1 MTGHIV
7 GDGHGPADTRAAVEA
22 VVRTAA
28 RDGELPDVLRAVGT
42 TPLLTGQT
50 VILTGAGGGIGA
62 AIARTIAAAGARL
75 AVTDLEADALEPIA
89 AELEAADAEVLA
101 HAMDA
106 SDRGEFARLVARV
119 EGELGPV
126 DGLVNCAGLWRTGDF
141 CEIDE
146 ETWDQMIAANLG
158 TAVAGCR
165 AVIPGMVARRR
176 GSIVNFAS
184 TSGEYGSI
192 SAAAHYAVAKGGV
205 IALTK
210 TLARE
215 IGPAQVRINA
225 VSPGPIDTIALGAAT
240 PEQKAAVGARTLF
253 GRLGRPEEIAA
264 GCVFLLSPLA
274 TFITGHILRVNG
286 GSLL

>member
-1 MTGHIV
+1 MSSHFAS
-7 GDGHGPADTRAAVEA
+7 DGHGPADTRGAVEA
-22 VVRTAA
+22 VVRTAVT
-28 RDGELPDVLRAVGT
+28 DGALPDLLSVVGT

-62 AIARTIAAAGARL
+62 AVARTIAAAGARV
-75 AVTDLEADALEPIA
+75 AITDLDGASLAPIA
-89 AELEAADAEVLA
+89 AELRAAEVDVLA
-101 HAMDA
+101 HPIDA
-106 SDRGEFARLVARV
+106 SDRDGFAELVARV
-119 EGELGPV
+119 EEELGPV
-126 DGLVNCAGLWRTGDF
+126 EGLVNCAGLWLTGDF
-141 CEIDE
+141 CDIDE
-146 ETWDQMIAANLG
+146 ATWDRVVAANLG

-165 AVIPGMVARRR
+165 AVIPGMTARGR

-192 SAAAHYAVAKGGV
+192 SAAAHYAAAKGGV

-215 IGPAQVRINA
+215 VGPAQVRVNA

-240 PEQKAAVGARTLF
+240 PEQKASVGARTLF

-264 GCVFLLSPLA
+264 ACVFLLSPLS